1 MDLSERKLVT
11 VIIPCYNQGRYLGEA
26 IESALGQSYKNVE
39 VIVVDDGSTDNT
51 LEVASRYERVESI
64 RQDNRGLAEARNAG
78 LRASRGEYIVFLDA
92 DDRLK
97 ENAIEAGVDSLD
109 AHPSCA
115 FAYGH
120 VRLIG
125 EDGSILSVPDQP
137 TIERDHYAEL
147 LRHNY
152 IWTLGAV
159 IYRRECID
167 SAGRFNSSINAS
179 ADYDLNIR
187 LARVFPVRCH
197 CALVLV

>member
-97 ENAIEAGVDSLD
+97 ENAIEAGVNSLESD
-109 AHPSCA
+109 PNYA
-115 FAYGH
+115 FVYGKYS
-120 VRLIG
+120 LIAA
-125 EDGSILSVPDQP
+125 DGSDMASE
-137 TIERDHYAEL
+137 ERAQVEADHYVAL
-147 LRHNY
+147 LRSNH
-152 IWTLGAV
+152 IGMHATV
-159 IYRRECID
+159 TYRPSVLEFVGGFDTCRQACE
-167 SAGRFNSSINAS
+167 
-179 ADYDLNIR
+179 DYDLYLRIASN
-187 LARVFPVRCH
+187 F
-197 CALVLV
+197 